1 MSLKATTPKVGGYLR
16 GVFDVFGWGVNTI
29 SGNFLLLCEE
39 NIYRRHI
46 LCFQLT
52 FFDFPAAKNFEEFL
66 GADLSISETSSLP
79 EAKQTYFGS

>member
-1 MSLKATTPKVGGYLR
+1 M
-16 GVFDVFGWGVNTI
+16 FGWGVNTI

-79 EAKQTYFGS
+79 ADMEFVQNFTPPEVGTHCHYF